1 MDTVETLQGWT
12 IELRGQEYCV
22 AYFSAT
28 PWPLLRN
35 LAQEKVK
42 LLRLQQ
48 QQVTQK
54 SLIWQLEREVLELL
68 QNDSTKE

>member
-12 IELRGQEYCV
+12 IELRGQEDCV
-22 AYFSAT
+22 AALSAT
-28 PWPLLRN
+28 PWPVLRN
-35 LAQEKVK
+35 LAQEKGR

-48 QQVTQK
+48 QQITQK
-54 SLIWQLEREVLELL
+54 SLVWQLEREVLELL